1 MSKKYCHHYQ
11 HGLKC
16 KKVRLI
22 VLVEEFYIPHWKRQN
37 NNEKQSNKRNQ
48 DVLIAITR
56 KQLFKNNTNVLSI
69 KWMEY

>member
-1 MSKKYCHHYQ
+1 M
-11 HGLKC
+11 
-16 KKVRLI
+16 
-22 VLVEEFYIPHWKRQN
+22 PHWKRQN